1 MTTNQILIGVGLI
14 LALAVGSQVLAS
26 RLRIPAIIVLL
37 PAGFIAGALTTDVD
51 PQRLLGPAFE
61 PLVSLSVAVILYDA
75 GLSLDMGKL
84 KGHTRK
90 VVIRLIVLGVL
101 ITWALAAS
109 VAAPLLG
116 MSRGAAVM
124 LGIILVVS
132 GPTVVGPLLSFVRPK
147 ERLQQV
153 LIWEG
158 SLIDPVGGILGALV
172 FHAVVAS
179 TRKGPGSQ
187 FSQFA
192 ASVGIGLAGG
202 VIGTALLWLLLRRL
216 RLGEVLGTTAQLAT
230 VIAVAAACD
239 VVREDAGLLAAIFMG
254 LALANR
260 RGFDVP
266 ARRPFFETLVQLII
280 GVLFISI
287 SATVTPQSLRHLL
300 LPALALIAVLVLVAR
315 PAAAFASTMRTDLT
329 TGERAFI
336 GWMAPRGIVAAA
348 TASTFAAGLAAKGI
362 GGAAKILPVTFVV
375 IVVTVTLY
383 GLTAMPAARRLGVSR
398 PDRTRPLLVGGA
410 AWVIELGQALQSAG
424 LEVVMW
430 AGLDQ
435 QREQIRRAGLE
446 LAPGELLAAATGRGA
461 RLEGITAV
469 LLLTEE
475 DDFNALASVLLAES
489 VDGRVYRLA
498 PPQRSHGVV
507 APYTTGEI
515 LFGQGMTRPAV
526 TGRYQDGARIVT
538 NGAGGVLPAGQDMLF
553 LVRADGQL
561 AAVTQTDTPTPLAGD
576 TIVSLA
582 PALAAQPVDRGRS
595 GLPEVSDDELS
606 RTPDQPA

>member
-1 MTTNQILIGVGLI
+1 VTTNQVLIGVGLI
-14 LALAVGSQVLAS
+14 LALAAGSQVLAS

-37 PAGFIAGALTTDVD
+37 PAGFVAGALTTDVN

-75 GLSLDMGKL
+75 GLSLDMRKL
-84 KGHTRK
+84 QGHTRK
-90 VVIRLIVLGVL
+90 VVSRLIVLGVL
-101 ITWALAAS
+101 ITWVLTAS

-132 GPTVVGPLLSFVRPK
+132 GPTVVGPLLNFVRPK

-172 FHAVVAS
+172 FHGVVAS

-187 FSQFA
+187 FLQFA

-202 VIGTALLWLLLRRL
+202 VIGAALLWLLLRKL

-239 VVREDAGLLAAIFMG
+239 VIREDAGLLAAIFMG

-287 SATVTPQSLRHLL
+287 SATVTPQSLRHLI
-300 LPALALIAVLVLVAR
+300 LPTLALIAVLVLVAR
-315 PAAAFASTMRTDLT
+315 PAAAFASTLKTDLAA
-329 TGERAFI
+329 GERAFI

-348 TASTFAAGLAAKGI
+348 TASTFAAGLAAKGV

-383 GLTAMPAARRLGVSR
+383 GLTAMPAARRLGVTR
-398 PDRTRPLLVGGA
+398 PARTRPLLVGGA

-424 LEVVMW
+424 LEVLMW
-430 AGLDQ
+430 AGLDH
-435 QREQIRRAGLE
+435 QRKQIERAELE
-446 LAPGELLAAATGRGA
+446 LAPGELVAAATGRGA

-469 LLLTEE
+469 RRQEAE
-475 DDFNALASVLLAES
+475 DQRNTHASVLLAEC
-489 VDGRVYRLA
+489 VDGHVYRLA
-498 PPQRSHGVV
+498 PPRRSHGVV
-507 APYTTGEI
+507 APYTAGEI
-515 LFGQGMTRPAV
+515 LFGQAMTRPAI
-526 TGRYQDGARIVT
+526 TGRYQGGARIVT
-538 NGAGGVLPAGQDMLF
+538 SSAGGALPAGQELLF

-561 AAVTQTDTPTPLAGD
+561 AAVTQTDTPTPLPGD

-582 PALAAQPVDRGRS
+582 PAPAPPADRDRP
-595 GLPEVSDDELS
+595 GLPEASDDELS
-606 RTPDQPA
+606 PTPDRPA

>member
-1 MTTNQILIGVGLI
+1 VTTNQILIGVGLI
-14 LALAVGSQVLAS
+14 LALAAGSQVLAN

-37 PAGFIAGALTTDVD
+37 PAGFVAGALTSDVN
-51 PQRLLGPAFE
+51 PQDLLGPAFE

-75 GLSLDMGKL
+75 GLSLDMRKL

-101 ITWALAAS
+101 ITWVIAAS
-109 VAAPLLG
+109 LAAPLLG

-132 GPTVVGPLLSFVRPK
+132 GPTVVGPLLNFVRPA

-172 FHAVVAS
+172 FHAVIAS

-187 FSQFA
+187 LVQFA
-192 ASVGIGLAGG
+192 ASIGVGLAGG
-202 VIGTALLWLLLRRL
+202 MVGTALLWLLLRRL
-216 RLGEVLGTTAQLAT
+216 RLGEVLGTTAQLAA

-239 VVREDAGLLAAIFMG
+239 VIRDDTGLIAAIFMG

-260 RGFDVP
+260 RGFDIP

-300 LPALALIAVLVLVAR
+300 LPTLALVAALVLVAR
-315 PAAAFASTMRTDLT
+315 PIAAFASTLRTDLT
-329 TGERAFI
+329 KGERAFV

-348 TASTFAAGLAAKGI
+348 TASTFAAGLVAKGI
-362 GGAAKILPVTFVV
+362 GGAAKILPATFVV
-375 IVVTVTLY
+375 IVATVTLY
-383 GLTAMPAARRLGVSR
+383 GLTAVPAARRLGVTR
-398 PDRTRPLLVGGA
+398 PARTRPLLVGGA
-410 AWVIELGQALQSAG
+410 PWVIELGRALQSAG
-424 LEVVMW
+424 LVVVMW

-469 LLLTEE
+469 LLLTDE
-475 DDFNALASVLLAES
+475 DDFNALASMLLAES
-489 VDGRVYRLA
+489 VEGRVYRLA
-498 PPQRSHGVV
+498 PPQPSHGVV
-507 APYTTGEI
+507 APYTAGEI
-515 LFGQGMTRPAV
+515 LFGNGLTRPAV
-526 TGRYQDGARIVT
+526 TGRYQDGARIVAS
-538 NGAGGVLPAGQDMLF
+538 GADGALPAGQDLLF
-553 LVRADGQL
+553 RVRTDGQL
-561 AAVTQTDTPTPLAGD
+561 AAVTQTSTPAPQAGD
-576 TIVSLA
+576 TIVSLG
-582 PALAAQPVDRGRS
+582 PALA
-595 GLPEVSDDELS
+595 E
-606 RTPDQPA
+606 QPAVTRPG

>member
-1 MTTNQILIGVGLI
+1 MTANEILIGVGLI
-14 LALAVGSQVLAS
+14 LVLAVGSQVLAS

-37 PAGFIAGALTTDVD
+37 PAGFVAGALTTDVD
-51 PQRLLGPAFE
+51 PQRLLGPAFQ

-75 GLSLDMGKL
+75 GLGLDLRKL
-84 KGHTRK
+84 RGHTRK

-101 ITWALAAS
+101 VTWAVAAS
-109 VAAPLLG
+109 LAAPLFG

-132 GPTVVGPLLSFVRPK
+132 GPTVVGPLLTFVRPT

-179 TRKGPGSQ
+179 THRGLGSQ
-187 FSQFA
+187 LGQFA
-192 ASVGIGLAGG
+192 VSIAVGLAGG
-202 VIGTALLWLLLRRL
+202 VIGTALLWVLLRRL

-230 VIAVAAACD
+230 VIGVAAVCD
-239 VVREDAGLLAAIFMG
+239 VAREDAGLLAAIFMG

-260 RGFDVP
+260 RGFDIP

-287 SATVTPQSLRHLL
+287 SATVTPHSLRHLL
-300 LPALALIAVLVLVAR
+300 LPTLALVAVLVLVAR
-315 PAAAFASTMRTDLT
+315 PIAAFAATAGTDLRK
-329 TGERAFI
+329 GERAFI

-348 TASTFAAGLAAKGI
+348 TASTFAAGLVAKGV
-362 GGAAKILPVTFVV
+362 GGAARILPVTFVV
-375 IVVTVTLY
+375 IVATVTLY
-383 GLTAMPAARRLGVSR
+383 GLTAGPAARRLRVGR
-398 PDRTRPLLVGGA
+398 PSGTRPLLVGGD
-410 AWVIELGQALQSAG
+410 AWVIDLGLALRSAG
-424 LEVVMW
+424 LDVLMW

-435 QREQIRRAGLE
+435 QREEIRQAGLE

-469 LLLTEE
+469 LLLTDE

-489 VDGRVYRLA
+489 VEGNVYRLA

-507 APYTTGEI
+507 APYTTGQI
-515 LFGQGMTRPAV
+515 LFRDGMTRPAV
-526 TGRYQDGARIVT
+526 IGRYQDGARIVAHRAD
-538 NGAGGVLPAGQDMLF
+538 GLLPAGQDLLF

-561 AAVTQTDTPTPLAGD
+561 AAVTQAGSPTPQGGD
-576 TIVSLA
+576 TMVSLG
-582 PALAAQPVDRGRS
+582 PVPVAQPAEQR
-595 GLPEVSDDELS
+595 
-606 RTPDQPA
+606 